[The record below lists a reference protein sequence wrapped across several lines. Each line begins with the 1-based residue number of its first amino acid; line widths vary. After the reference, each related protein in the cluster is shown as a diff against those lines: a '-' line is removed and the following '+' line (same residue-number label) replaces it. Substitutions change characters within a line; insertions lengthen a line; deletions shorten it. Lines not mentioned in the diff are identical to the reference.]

1 MTKHRHIYRQKRTAV
16 FILLAAVLIC
26 AAVCRRSGGEEAEP
40 EREKGLT
47 AYVLRADTAIY
58 MEFGVRNE
66 FLRVLHGGELSGE
79 LLLSARSGDTVVSAR
94 RAYSTAEADQ
104 TPPRWSIRSFRRAK
118 KPAISEYRSESR
130 ALPVSLKLKYMEGNR
145 TENFQSGGLSGS
157 SRMLFCTEN
166 PRCS

>member
-16 FILLAAVLIC
+16 LILLAAVLIC
-26 AAVCRRSGGEEAEP
+26 AAVCRRSGGEETEP

-94 RAYSTAEADQ
+94 RAYSTAERVTDTSSLEHTVLPEGEKARYIRVQ
-104 TPPRWSIRSFRRAK
+104 IGKQGFASIFEIEVYGR
-118 KPAISEYRSESR
+118 E
-130 ALPVSLKLKYMEGNR
+130 
-145 TENFQSGGLSGS
+145 
-157 SRMLFCTEN
+157 
-166 PRCS
+166 

>member
-47 AYVLRADTAIY
+47 AYVLRADTAIS

-66 FLRVLHGGELSGE
+66 FLRALHGGELSGE

-94 RAYSTAEADQ
+94 RAYSTAERVTDTSSLEHTVLPEGEKARYIRVQ
-104 TPPRWSIRSFRRAK
+104 IGKQGFASIFEIEVYGR
-118 KPAISEYRSESR
+118 E
-130 ALPVSLKLKYMEGNR
+130 
-145 TENFQSGGLSGS
+145 
-157 SRMLFCTEN
+157 
-166 PRCS
+166 

>member
-1 MTKHRHIYRQKRTAV
+1 MTAHRHIYRQKRTAV
-16 FILLAAVLIC
+16 LILLAAVLIC
-26 AAVCRRSGGEEAEP
+26 AAVCRRSGGEETEP

-94 RAYSTAEADQ
+94 RAYSTAERVTDTSSLEHTVLPEGEKARYIRVQ
-104 TPPRWSIRSFRRAK
+104 IGKQGFASIFEIEVYGR
-118 KPAISEYRSESR
+118 E
-130 ALPVSLKLKYMEGNR
+130 
-145 TENFQSGGLSGS
+145 
-157 SRMLFCTEN
+157 
-166 PRCS
+166 

>member
-66 FLRVLHGGELSGE
+66 FLRALHGGELSGE
-79 LLLSARSGDTVVSAR
+79 LLLSGALRRHSRFRPARLQHGGTRHRHLLAG
-94 RAYSTAEADQ
+94 AYG
-104 TPPRWSIRSFRRAK
+104 P
-118 KPAISEYRSESR
+118 
-130 ALPVSLKLKYMEGNR
+130 
-145 TENFQSGGLSGS
+145 SGGRKSPLYQSADRKAG
-157 SRMLFCTEN
+157 LCQYL
-166 PRCS
+166 

>member
-16 FILLAAVLIC
+16 LILLAAVLIC

-79 LLLSARSGDTVVSAR
+79 LLLSAR
-94 RAYSTAEADQ
+94 RAYSTAERVTDTSSLEHTVLPEGEKARYKSAD
-104 TPPRWSIRSFRRAK
+104 RKA
-118 KPAISEYRSESR
+118 
-130 ALPVSLKLKYMEGNR
+130 
-145 TENFQSGGLSGS
+145 GLCQY
-157 SRMLFCTEN
+157 L
-166 PRCS
+166 

>member
-47 AYVLRADTAIY
+47 AYVLRADTTIY

-66 FLRVLHGGELSGE
+66 FLRALHGGELSGE
-79 LLLSARSGDTVVSAR
+79 QLLSARSGDTIELAGEDGGWN
-94 RAYSTAEADQ
+94 TAERVTDTSSLEHTVFPEGEKARYIRVQ
-104 TPPRWSIRSFRRAK
+104 IGKQGFASIFEIEVYGR
-118 KPAISEYRSESR
+118 E
-130 ALPVSLKLKYMEGNR
+130 
-145 TENFQSGGLSGS
+145 
-157 SRMLFCTEN
+157 
-166 PRCS
+166 

>member
-79 LLLSARSGDTVVSAR
+79 LLLSAR

>member
-1 MTKHRHIYRQKRTAV
+1 MTAHRHIYRQKRTAV
-16 FILLAAVLIC
+16 LILLAAVLIC
-26 AAVCRRSGGEEAEP
+26 AAVCRRSGGEETEP

-94 RAYSTAEADQ
+94 RAYSTAERVTDTSSLEHTVLPEGEKARYKSAD
-104 TPPRWSIRSFRRAK
+104 RKA
-118 KPAISEYRSESR
+118 
-130 ALPVSLKLKYMEGNR
+130 
-145 TENFQSGGLSGS
+145 GLCQY
-157 SRMLFCTEN
+157 L
-166 PRCS
+166 

>member
-66 FLRVLHGGELSGE
+66 FLRALHGGELSGE

-94 RAYSTAEADQ
+94 RAYSTAERVTDTSSLEHTVLPEGEKARYIRVQ
-104 TPPRWSIRSFRRAK
+104 IGKQGFASIFE
-118 KPAISEYRSESR
+118 IEVYGWE
-130 ALPVSLKLKYMEGNR
+130 
-145 TENFQSGGLSGS
+145 
-157 SRMLFCTEN
+157 
-166 PRCS
+166 

>member
-66 FLRVLHGGELSGE
+66 FLRALHGGELSGE

-94 RAYSTAEADQ
+94 RAYSTAERVTDTSSLEHTVLPEGEKARYIRVQ
-104 TPPRWSIRSFRRAK
+104 IGKQGFASIFEIEVYGR
-118 KPAISEYRSESR
+118 E
-130 ALPVSLKLKYMEGNR
+130 
-145 TENFQSGGLSGS
+145 
-157 SRMLFCTEN
+157 
-166 PRCS
+166 